1 MRLEEFAE
9 RGRRAQAAV
18 DEAVAKSDTKT
29 RLTKILVDHLGVAEG
44 DVGPDVL
51 LLGDERRNKDKP
63 NLGADSL
70 DIVELCMAAE
80 DEFNIELPDDEIEKL
95 NGATFGELVE
105 FVQARREARS

>member
-1 MRLEEFAE
+1 MNAPAELPQADTARRL
-9 RGRRAQAAV
+9 
-18 DEAVAKSDTKT
+18 AK
-29 RLTKILVDHLGVAEG
+29 IVIDHLGVAES

-80 DEFNIELPDDEIEKL
+80 DEFGVEVHDDETEKL
-95 NGATFGELVE
+95 NDATFGELVD
-105 FVQARREARS
+105 FIHAKREARS